1 MVLLRILPDVTGS
14 GKSKMGAVKQEVFI
28 SPLLDK
34 IATKFQRLS
43 QVFAVQEHKYINT
56 NIDRCTKMTQI
67 QDGGR
72 KTRCVYMSFL
82 IRISPL
88 LDEIATKFQRLP
100 HVVSVREPN
109 GDRADTARCNRK
121 SEIQDG
127 GQEIGST
134 HISASIQDR
143 NAFPTAKPPFL
154 GSTNSAAL
162 L

>member
-14 GKSKMGAVKQEVFI
+14 GKSKMAAVKQEIFI

-34 IATKFQRLS
+34 IATKFQRLP

-56 NIDRCTKMTQI
+56 NIDRCMKMTQI

-72 KTRCVYMSFL
+72 KNRKCLHVISKTLL

-100 HVVSVREPN
+100 HV
-109 GDRADTARCNRK
+109 
-121 SEIQDG
+121 
-127 GQEIGST
+127 
-134 HISASIQDR
+134 
-143 NAFPTAKPPFL
+143 F
-154 GSTNSAAL
+154 
-162 L
+162 